1 MAKYCRAVPGSF
13 KVARAAGFRY
23 DTRPPLRG
31 IGHSAK
37 TPSTP
42 NAKVVSKV
50 ECVALLHTAKRHCNA
65 MTDSEFPSTDDAIH
79 EDRLWRDD
87 GWTARV
93 IKNEDDDGWAVEMIQ
108 AGEAEPALVG
118 PWTMGR
124 DKKNPKPLDSAA
136 FRTLVKTASEVLR
149 RHEQQRHAMLHK
161 NVTIDVGG
169 EDITVA
175 LEIVPDEDDPYANLK
190 AFDSLGA
197 QLAHV
202 RVSPA
207 FKLTKASAERWAE
220 NGFEKPN

>member
-1 MAKYCRAVPGSF
+1 
-13 KVARAAGFRY
+13 
-23 DTRPPLRG
+23 
-31 IGHSAK
+31 
-37 TPSTP
+37 
-42 NAKVVSKV
+42 
-50 ECVALLHTAKRHCNA
+50 
-65 MTDSEFPSTDDAIH
+65 
-79 EDRLWRDD
+79 
-87 GWTARV
+87 
-93 IKNEDDDGWAVEMIQ
+93 
-108 AGEAEPALVG
+108 
-118 PWTMGR
+118 
-124 DKKNPKPLDSAA
+124 
-136 FRTLVKTASEVLR
+136 VLR